1 MIVSVSC
8 GFLTNRVVSLVCRE
22 ANGRGATEGRR
33 LPCRDGR
40 GKTPARRGPPREGSK
55 ENGMRLRS
63 TAARALLALAPL
75 ATLATLARGGE
86 EATPAPIAILA
97 AMDAEAGP
105 ILSTI
110 ATPQTV
116 TLRGIPCVSGT
127 IDARRVVVVATGVGK
142 VNAAMTTTLVIERF
156 APA

>member
-1 MIVSVSC
+1 
-8 GFLTNRVVSLVCRE
+8 
-22 ANGRGATEGRR
+22 
-33 LPCRDGR
+33 
-40 GKTPARRGPPREGSK
+40 
-55 ENGMRLRS
+55 MRLRS

-75 ATLATLARGGE
+75 ATLATLARAVRGGE

-156 APA
+156 APAAVVFTGVAGALDPDLQPGDVVV